1 MAASSSHS
9 SSSLQYSSGAS
20 NSSTSSTTAAAA
32 ASAAATTTFRPD
44 KDTMWYF
51 TADQLENSP
60 SRRHGIDAATELH
73 LRQMTAYLIQDMG
86 QRLDVY
92 VLFINHYRTFSN
104 CSKTQLLDR
113 SCASTRPL
121 FTCTDSMHFIR
132 SPISIGMEWHPLAFS
147 YRVRL
152 RSSQEN

>member
-1 MAASSSHS
+1 MATSSSHS

-32 ASAAATTTFRPD
+32 AAGGAAGGGGAAATTTTFRPD

-51 TADQLENSP
+51 SAEQLENSP
-60 SRRHGIDAATELH
+60 SRRHGIDAANELH

-92 VLFINHYRTFSN
+92 VIN
-104 CSKTQLLDR
+104 L
-113 SCASTRPL
+113 
-121 FTCTDSMHFIR
+121 
-132 SPISIGMEWHPLAFS
+132 ISF
-147 YRVRL
+147 
-152 RSSQEN
+152 